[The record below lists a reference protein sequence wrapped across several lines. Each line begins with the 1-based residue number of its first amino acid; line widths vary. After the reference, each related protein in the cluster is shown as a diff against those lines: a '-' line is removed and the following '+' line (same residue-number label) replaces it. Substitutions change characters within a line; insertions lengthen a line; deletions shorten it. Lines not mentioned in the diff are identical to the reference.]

1 MLARERF
8 LAGIINDIEHNR
20 LALPTLPEVAL
31 RVRDAVEDENATAQQ
46 IAGIVATDAA
56 LSARLLRVVNSPL
69 YRGRTP
75 VDNLQT
81 AVSRLG
87 NQRVRD
93 LVTSLVMRQIFQ
105 ATTDVL
111 DQRLRRL
118 WAHSVQV
125 AAISRALA
133 QQLTSLSP
141 DLAMLGGLIHDIG
154 ALPILVRAEDTPEL
168 LEDETALDETV
179 AQLHSRV
186 GGAILE
192 AWGFPPAL
200 IAVAAE
206 HEDLLRQPGSDP
218 DCVDLV
224 MVANL
229 QCYVGTEHP
238 HGKIDWSKVSAFDRL
253 GIQPDVSIV
262 ELGSNEADVQALE
275 SLLMP

>member
-8 LAGIINDIEHNR
+8 LAEIIDDIEHNR

-46 IAGIVATDAA
+46 VAGIVATDAA

-69 YRGRTP
+69 YRARTP

-87 NQRVRD
+87 NKRVRD

-105 ATTDVL
+105 ATTDIL

-118 WAHSVQV
+118 WAHSVEV

-133 QQLTSLSP
+133 QQFTSLSP

-168 LEDETALDETV
+168 LEDEGVLDEIV
-179 AQLHSRV
+179 AQLHTRV
-186 GGAILE
+186 GGAILQ

-206 HEDLLRQPGSDP
+206 HEDLLRQPGPEP

-224 MVANL
+224 LVANL
-229 QCYVGTEHP
+229 QCYLGTEHP
-238 HGKIDWSKVSAFDRL
+238 LGKVDWSKVSAFSRV
-253 GIQPDVSIV
+253 GIQPDVNIV
-262 ELGSNEADVQALE
+262 ELGTGESDMQALE
-275 SLLMP
+275 SLLTP